1 MGLMAL
7 SMEDT
12 KEEMLERIELEV
24 DVDDGLGSGDV
35 ASGCFRGETSAASGG
50 AALKLPRL
58 GDDIGF
64 IALSREAT
72 REVMPDMNPPP
83 PSDAP
88 PLSFFFN
95 KASAFACCFS
105 AAAASLATC
114 RRMNKRT
121 VDM

>member
-1 MGLMAL
+1 MGLIAL

-12 KEEMLERIELEV
+12 KELMLERIELGAG
-24 DVDDGLGSGDV
+24 DGLGSGGV
-35 ASGCFRGETSAASGG
+35 ASGCLRGDTSAESGGG
-50 AALKLPRL
+50 AAALMLRRR

-64 IALSREAT
+64 MALSREAT

-83 PSDAP
+83 PPSDEP

-105 AAAASLATC
+105 AAAASLAT
-114 RRMNKRT
+114 
-121 VDM
+121 